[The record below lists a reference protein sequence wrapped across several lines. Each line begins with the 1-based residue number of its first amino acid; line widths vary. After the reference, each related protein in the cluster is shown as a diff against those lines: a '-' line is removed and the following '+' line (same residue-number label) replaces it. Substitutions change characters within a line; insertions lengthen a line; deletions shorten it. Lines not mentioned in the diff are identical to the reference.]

1 MAKKLAIQET
11 PEIVEEVAQEE
22 SVLVTFSGTGL
33 GRFQVE
39 NNKALVKP
47 SELKEN
53 EKLVEA
59 NGKVYIEVS
68 EATHTYLL

>member
-1 MAKKLAIQET
+1 MAKKITIQET
-11 PEIVEEVAQEE
+11 PKIAEEVTQEE
-22 SVLVTFSGTGL
+22 SVLVTFSGSGL

-39 NNKALVKP
+39 DNKALVKP

-59 NGKVYIEVS
+59 NGKKYIEVTEPS
-68 EATHTYLL
+68 HTYLL